1 MVPVG
6 SIPMHSRQPADQG
19 FLWGPGSKV
28 TRRSLAFSAFCHAG
42 AVFEFLLPILV
53 LLVPVLAVVALAL
66 FFGRR
71 LSGSCGGVGP
81 DGTCARCGKPAAE
94 IGDRTGSCPQ

>member
-1 MVPVG
+1 VVPVG
-6 SIPMHSRQPADQG
+6 SIPMHSRQPAAAAFFPAQ
-19 FLWGPGSKV
+19 GSKV
-28 TRRSLAFSAFCHAG
+28 AGRSLAFSAFCHPG

-81 DGTCARCGKPAAE
+81 DGTCARCGKPATE
-94 IGDRTGSCPQ
+94 IGNRSDSCP